1 MSAETTDPPPK
12 TFVIE
17 SSVCISP
24 LAPSPS
30 RAPEL
35 PPTLVSLPAGDPN
48 QLPDRERVPRS
59 KTSPLRLTVDPCR
72 LPWTA

>member
-1 MSAETTDPPPK
+1 MSGEATDPPPK

-24 LAPSPS
+24 LAPSIS

-35 PPTLVSLPAGDPN
+35 PPTLVSLPAGDP
-48 QLPDRERVPRS
+48 
-59 KTSPLRLTVDPCR
+59 TSPIANSSRARKRLTPLRLTVDPCR